1 MPDLRDW
8 VLALLLVAAAA
19 IAYLPALN
27 GRPIWDDDAHI
38 TRPEL
43 RSMEGLARIWSQPG
57 ATQQYYPLVHTAFWL
72 EHAIWG
78 DSSSWYHLS
87 NLLIHCASALLLV
100 AILRK
105 LEIPGAWLA
114 ALIFTLH
121 PIQTE
126 TVAWISELKNIL
138 SGLFYFGSILAYL
151 RFYETRRLTFYWI
164 SLILFAAGLMS
175 KSVIAT
181 MPGALLVIFW
191 WKRGRLSLKRDICPL
206 VPFFVA
212 GAGFGLFTAWVEERL
227 IGAQGSEYNYTLIER
242 GLIAGRVIWFYL
254 GKLFWPAELV
264 FVYPRWR
271 IDQTVWW
278 QYLYPGGVLALLAV
292 AVLLSRRWRGPLAG
306 LLIYIGT
313 LFPVLGILNVYP
325 FRYSLVADHFAYLAI
340 LGVIVPVS
348 AGLTTSLERFT
359 RSQIRYISAVLLVG
373 LLVVLTA
380 RQSVMYTDIETLWQ
394 TTIECNPFAW
404 MAHNNLGAI
413 LLGKGNVEEAISH

>member
-1 MPDLRDW
+1 MRDQIASTEPRRTMPDLRDW

-43 RSMEGLARIWSQPG
+43 LARIWSQPG

-78 DSSSWYHLS
+78 DSSSSYHLT

-105 LEIPGAWLA
+105 LEVPGAWLA

-138 SGLFYFGSILAYL
+138 SGLFYFGSILVYL

-175 KSVIAT
+175 KSVSAT
-181 MPGALLVIFW
+181 MPAALLVIFW
-191 WKRGRLSLKRDICPL
+191 WKRGRLSLKRDIGPL

-254 GKLFWPAELV
+254 GK
-264 FVYPRWR
+264 
-271 IDQTVWW
+271 Q
-278 QYLYPGGVLALLAV
+278 
-292 AVLLSRRWRGPLAG
+292 PL
-306 LLIYIGT
+306 
-313 LFPVLGILNVYP
+313 
-325 FRYSLVADHFAYLAI
+325 
-340 LGVIVPVS
+340 
-348 AGLTTSLERFT
+348 
-359 RSQIRYISAVLLVG
+359 
-373 LLVVLTA
+373 
-380 RQSVMYTDIETLWQ
+380 
-394 TTIECNPFAW
+394 
-404 MAHNNLGAI
+404 
-413 LLGKGNVEEAISH
+413 